1 MGPPAPRPSQAPR
14 GFKLLERSVLSRE
27 RRGGPGRAPW
37 KLPRQGEIPRAP
49 GSFLP
54 GGAVPTCP
62 STSWPPS
69 PSVAHRH
76 LLPQTASP
84 SPLRPLGA
92 LTVGPGQYHL
102 ESWGLF
108 LFNRRVPTQGNLAGS
123 GVRSLT
129 SRETLSLSLTH
140 LGVRTHFLPWSTPRP
155 SSPMLRPVLPT
166 PAGEKTSLQLVCPMP
181 AGWPAL
187 TT

>member
-1 MGPPAPRPSQAPR
+1 M
-14 GFKLLERSVLSRE
+14 
-27 RRGGPGRAPW
+27 
-37 KLPRQGEIPRAP
+37 
-49 GSFLP
+49 
-54 GGAVPTCP
+54 
-62 STSWPPS
+62 
-69 PSVAHRH
+69 
-76 LLPQTASP
+76 
-84 SPLRPLGA
+84 GA
-92 LTVGPGQYHL
+92 LWELVLGRCPQAMRDKIPSGCPQGTLKTDTLGLGQVSADHHL

-108 LFNRRVPTQGNLAGS
+108 LFNRRVPTQGNLVGS

-140 LGVRTHFLPWSTPRP
+140 LGVWTHFLPWSTPRP

-166 PAGEKTSLQLVCPMP
+166 PAGEKTSLQLVCPRP